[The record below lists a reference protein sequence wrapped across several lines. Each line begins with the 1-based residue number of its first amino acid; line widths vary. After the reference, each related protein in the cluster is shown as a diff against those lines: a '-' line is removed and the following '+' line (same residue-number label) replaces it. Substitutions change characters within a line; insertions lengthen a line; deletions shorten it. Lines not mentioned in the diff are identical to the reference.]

1 MIKMRND
8 VIILGRPI
16 QLQERKKAQMK
27 GVTIG
32 DGAIVAAGA
41 LVTGDVPAHTI
52 VAGVPARIIKENI
65 NWF

>member
-1 MIKMRND
+1 MIKMKND

-32 DGAIVAAGA
+32 IH
-41 LVTGDVPAHTI
+41 LHTSSSMANTT
-52 VAGVPARIIKENI
+52 VCPYFSPNLKER
-65 NWF
+65 